1 MIDHIMMHTS
11 FVEEAK
17 EFYSMALAPLEY
29 ELIWEMKSWLGFGR
43 DGRPD
48 FLLKGGSKNTP
59 PVHVAFRAES
69 RLMVRTFYNAALAA
83 GGKDNG
89 PPGIRH
95 DYHPNYYAAYIL
107 DPDGNNIEAV
117 CHEPEV

>member
-1 MIDHIMMHTS
+1 MIDHIMIHVS
-11 FVEEAK
+11 YVEEAK
-17 EFYSMALAPLEY
+17 EFYSMALAPLDY
-29 ELIWEMKSWLGFGR
+29 EMIWEMKTWLAFGQG
-43 DGRPD
+43 DKPN
-48 FLLKGGSKNTP
+48 FLLKAGSKNTP

-69 RLMVRTFYNAALAA
+69 RLMVRTFYNAAIAA

-95 DYHPNYYAAYIL
+95 DYHPNYYAAFIL

-117 CHEPEV
+117 CHDPE

>member
-1 MIDHIMMHTS
+1 MIDHIMIHTT

-29 ELIWEMKSWLGFGR
+29 DLIWEMPSWLGFGR

-48 FLLKGGSKNTP
+48 FLLKGGTKNAP

-69 RLMVRTFYNAALAA
+69 RLMVRNFYNAAMAA
-83 GGKDNG
+83 GAKDNG
-89 PPGIRH
+89 PPGVRQ

-117 CHEPEV
+117 CHDPE